1 MQDIGG
7 CRAVVKNV
15 AAVYTLAQK
24 FKCEFTDY
32 IENPKPDGYRGLHLI
47 AKYHPGDEKHA
58 ELAGRLIEIQM
69 RSRLQHAWATA
80 VETVDSL
87 LNQKIKTGGGDD
99 LWRRFFA
106 LTSSFI
112 ALKER
117 RPTVP
122 GTPSTMVE
130 IVPEIKEIAK
140 RIRAKDHLL
149 GLASSVVHMT
159 DKQKKYKNAGA
170 YILKLDLDKKTIS
183 TIMFLKKDLKDATDE
198 YLKLEKEFY
207 GNESVQVV
215 LVFVA
220 KINDLRKA
228 YPNYYL
234 NVTDFI
240 NVMKGV
246 WD

>member
-1 MQDIGG
+1 
-7 CRAVVKNV
+7 
-15 AAVYTLAQK
+15 
-24 FKCEFTDY
+24 
-32 IENPKPDGYRGLHLI
+32 
-47 AKYHPGDEKHA
+47 
-58 ELAGRLIEIQM
+58 
-69 RSRLQHAWATA
+69 
-80 VETVDSL
+80 
-87 LNQKIKTGGGDD
+87 
-99 LWRRFFA
+99 
-106 LTSSFI
+106 
-112 ALKER
+112 
-117 RPTVP
+117 
-122 GTPSTMVE
+122 
-130 IVPEIKEIAK
+130 
-140 RIRAKDHLL
+140 
-149 GLASSVVHMT
+149 MT